1 MFQCFSKTIF
11 LYCSQF
17 HNLHV
22 NTTAIHKVNK
32 DLNYVRYAFPT
43 SELLH
48 SKGFMS
54 GSLKISSCDHSYDH
68 CVFLVYR
75 SNKCYMMMLHLFKR
89 GGGGCSLIFLLLNV
103 VFILGQPLLKGSIC
117 VRAALIEIN
126 TNSNVSERA
135 FKPNLTSPILRQT
148 LFSLDIKA
156 QSNICN
162 ISMQHLATLS
172 DCVVRELDKNVQHL
186 SPSKTAATRICH
198 FHT

>member
-89 GGGGCSLIFLLLNV
+89 GGG
-103 VFILGQPLLKGSIC
+103 VFINISALKCG
-117 VRAALIEIN
+117 VYFRAA
-126 TNSNVSERA
+126 
-135 FKPNLTSPILRQT
+135 F
-148 LFSLDIKA
+148 IKG
-156 QSNICN
+156 
-162 ISMQHLATLS
+162 QHLCEGGTY
-172 DCVVRELDKNVQHL
+172 
-186 SPSKTAATRICH
+186 
-198 FHT
+198 